1 MTSEETRKAAERLV
15 KASKCTTLESLHEL
29 YGHHPLAFDSIE
41 KTRDAIDRDK
51 EITSGAYLDRLADDE
66 HREREYAEPIT
77 EEWLSRNSAIVR
89 DDACAIAGEI
99 RGVTVVFDKQ
109 TRDCVAR
116 YRYEHSKM
124 ASLDIKTRG
133 QLRKLLEALKGGE
146 T

>member
-66 HREREYAEPIT
+66 HRDPGVELAEHLHP
-77 EEWLSRNSAIVR
+77 AQ
-89 DDACAIAGEI
+89 DAE
-99 RGVTVVFDKQ
+99 Q
-109 TRDCVAR
+109 
-116 YRYEHSKM
+116 
-124 ASLDIKTRG
+124 
-133 QLRKLLEALKGGE
+133 GGE
-146 T
+146 DQD

>member
-66 HREREYAEPIT
+66 HREFERTRLLSLLREVSLCSVSYETAHYLELQVHRTFLADILTALQDAE
-77 EEWLSRNSAIVR
+77 
-89 DDACAIAGEI
+89 
-99 RGVTVVFDKQ
+99 
-109 TRDCVAR
+109 
-116 YRYEHSKM
+116 
-124 ASLDIKTRG
+124 
-133 QLRKLLEALKGGE
+133 KGR